1 MLAFT
6 PHLVFNLLFSTL
18 LLPDASAS
26 RFSACVPQDIPN
38 MTIDVENSVTK
49 GARFTDPIKAASA
62 EECVSACCSK
72 LNGVGDRTCN
82 LAVYDT
88 RSSNFVQN
96 CYLFMCPETESCPM
110 SPSPG
115 VFSYSFWTEKGKS
128 NADSTEED
136 LLDSSKNNGK
146 VQNSPGKKV
155 SPAFQANDS
164 AEPESEE
171 ELSEHD
177 SIKSPPSNVHSQ
189 SKTDEV
195 KHLTKE
201 DKADTPD
208 RITSKLLHLANNI
221 DKRLEKIEASYKEA
235 KDSKSELSV
244 SPTDEK
250 SVVKPTT
257 SSRNKDAKM
266 FSSHTKDTKLSEVIK
281 KKPETFEVHYLTPE
295 LSTLAPSVRTLHQ
308 ISTAAHRLVPNT
320 KPIFNPST
328 IPSKES
334 KVAKKAPSSGTKDT
348 KVLGHNSGSSPSR
361 DATVKNM
368 QTGHFMITTQ
378 VPATSAAH
386 QAKSSLAVT
395 RHNPSRTSL
404 LKAAKST
411 LKVGDH
417 PFTSKEVQEADRSV
431 SELTSPEQ
439 DPSAEDTKDSPQ
451 NLDSL
456 DTVSHDGDKSG
467 LVAAL
472 VFGVMFLVLVIGLV
486 SHKVSEA
493 RRRHQYTKL
502 DYLIN
507 GMYVDT

>member
-1 MLAFT
+1 MLDT
-6 PHLVFNLLFSTL
+6 
-18 LLPDASAS
+18 
-26 RFSACVPQDIPN
+26 
-38 MTIDVENSVTK
+38 
-49 GARFTDPIKAASA
+49 
-62 EECVSACCSK
+62 SK
-72 LNGVGDRTCN
+72 D
-82 LAVYDT
+82 
-88 RSSNFVQN
+88 
-96 CYLFMCPETESCPM
+96 
-110 SPSPG
+110 
-115 VFSYSFWTEKGKS
+115 
-128 NADSTEED
+128 
-136 LLDSSKNNGK
+136 NGK
-146 VQNSPGKKV
+146 VQNSPGKTV
-155 SPAFQANDS
+155 SPAFQANDF

-177 SIKSPPSNVHSQ
+177 SVKNPPSNVHSQ

-195 KHLTKE
+195 EHVTE

-208 RITSKLLHLANNI
+208 RIASKLLHLANNI

-235 KDSKSELSV
+235 KDSKSVELTV

-250 SVVKPTT
+250 SVAKPTPR
-257 SSRNKDAKM
+257 SRNKDPNT
-266 FSSHTKDTKLSEVIK
+266 FTSHTKDTKFSKVIK
-281 KKPETFEVHYLTPE
+281 KKPESLEVHYLTPE
-295 LSTLAPSVRTLHQ
+295 LRTLAPSVRTLHQ
-308 ISTAAHRLVPNT
+308 ISTAAHRPVPNT

-348 KVLGHNSGSSPSR
+348 KVLGHNKVSSSST

-368 QTGHFMITTQ
+368 RAGHFMITTQ
-378 VPATSAAH
+378 VPATSVAH
-386 QAKSSLAVT
+386 QAKSALAVT

-404 LKAAKST
+404 LNGAKST
-411 LKVGDH
+411 LKDGDH

-439 DPSAEDTKDSPQ
+439 QDPPAEDTPQ

-456 DTVSHDGDKSG
+456 DTLSHVGDKSG

>member
-1 MLAFT
+1 
-6 PHLVFNLLFSTL
+6 
-18 LLPDASAS
+18 
-26 RFSACVPQDIPN
+26 

-62 EECVSACCSK
+62 EECVSACCSN

-88 RSSNFVQN
+88 RSSNLVQN

-115 VFSYSFWTEKGKS
+115 VFSYSFWTEKEKS
-128 NADSTEED
+128 NPDSTEED
-136 LLDSSKNNGK
+136 FLDVSKNNGK
-146 VQNSPGKKV
+146 VQNSPGKV
-155 SPAFQANDS
+155 NPAFQANDT

-171 ELSEHD
+171 ELREHD
-177 SIKSPPSNVHSQ
+177 SIKSPLSNVHSQ

-235 KDSKSELSV
+235 KDSKSVELSV

-257 SSRNKDAKM
+257 SSRKDSKT
-266 FSSHTKDTKLSEVIK
+266 FSFHTKDTKNSKVIQ
-281 KKPETFEVHYLTPE
+281 KKPEILEVHYLTPE

-308 ISTAAHRLVPNT
+308 ISTAAHHPVPNT

-348 KVLGHNSGSSPSR
+348 KVLSHNSGNSPSR

-368 QTGHFMITTQ
+368 QAGHFMITTQ

-386 QAKSSLAVT
+386 QAKSALAVT

-404 LKAAKST
+404 LKVAKST
-411 LKVGDH
+411 LKDGDH

-439 DPSAEDTKDSPQ
+439 GPSSAEDIKDSPQ

-456 DTVSHDGDKSG
+456 DTISRDGDKSG